1 MALEKIY
8 LEQMNRILRPLV
20 RLLIENGVTYAAMS
34 EKLKRLFYEV
44 ALEREKERGGK
55 ITDSRLSLATGMY
68 RRDLRKLKEDMLLT
82 DESSGH
88 KSLARSIVSGWL
100 TNLPFIDEEGLG
112 RALPFS
118 AEDPKQPS
126 FENLIATY
134 TTDIRARTIWD
145 EWLSQRIITLDTK
158 GRAVYSR
165 VQSDT
170 NEEDAIATS
179 GWLLSTHA
187 EALANNL
194 MNRAPRAAA
203 TMFSID
209 ELSKTQAEQFAIV
222 NAKDMRRIMQK
233 ALAITSKEIAT
244 RGAEEKDPHTAY
256 IGVYAFVKKGNHAD
270 DDFMPKR
277 S

>member
-88 KSLARSIVSGWL
+88 KSLARSILSVWK
-100 TNLPFIDEEGLG
+100 TTPPYVDEEGQSK
-112 RALPFS
+112 ALPLAS
-118 AEDPKQPS
+118 EDPGLAS
-126 FENLIATY
+126 FENLVSMF

-145 EWLSQRIITLDTK
+145 EWLDKGIISIDQK
-158 GRAVYSR
+158 GFATYTR
-165 VQSDT
+165 VETSINQA
-170 NEEDAIATS
+170 DAIATS
-179 GWLLSTHA
+179 GWILSAHA
-187 EALANNL
+187 DAVAHNL
-194 MNRAPRAAA
+194 MNRVPRAV
-203 TMFSID
+203 TQLVSID
-209 ELSKTQAEQFAIV
+209 ELSKSHAEQFASI
-222 NAKDMRRIMQK
+222 NAKELRRILQK
-233 ALAITSKEIAT
+233 ATVTASNEQTL
-244 RGAEEKDPHTAY
+244 RGAEENNPHTAY
-256 IGVYAFVKKGNHAD
+256 VGFYTFVKPGNHAL
-270 DDFMPKR
+270 DDFMPRR